1 MDVAQSPYNKAA
13 VHGMEAHLI
22 TNKVE
27 ILLDHFIWEDHVHN
41 VLGQKRHSTCELL
54 ALKLH
59 NQCRFLLQHTAK
71 IVRHNPE

>member
-27 ILLDHFIWEDHVHN
+27 ILLDHFIWEDHVHS
-41 VLGQKRHSTCELL
+41 VLGQKRCSACGLIASVL
-54 ALKLH
+54 Q
-59 NQCRFLLQHTAK
+59 NQHRGLLQHT
-71 IVRHNPE
+71 